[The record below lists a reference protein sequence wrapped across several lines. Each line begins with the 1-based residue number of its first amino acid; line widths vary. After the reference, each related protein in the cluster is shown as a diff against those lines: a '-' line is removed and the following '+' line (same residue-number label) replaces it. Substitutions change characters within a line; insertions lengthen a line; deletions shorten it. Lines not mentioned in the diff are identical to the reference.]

1 MLKDTIFNHL
11 ELIIMKNQKKEKL
24 TVISEIVLRRMLYVA
39 TGLVT
44 AVFAILAIVLLPH
57 YIMDKSLVSAI
68 PFISII
74 VIVHLLIVVALI
86 WIIRTNKRSGQIKKD
101 LLVATGV
108 ILILLNIFIIDGAVE
123 YTEPGAYSIG
133 ISMFICVGCNFIAGS
148 LALIAQ
154 YNYRPLPLSK

>member
-1 MLKDTIFNHL
+1 
-11 ELIIMKNQKKEKL
+11 MKNQKKEKL
-24 TVISEIVLRRMLYVA
+24 IVISEIVWRRMLYGA

-44 AVFAILAIVLLPH
+44 AVFAILGIVLLPH

-74 VIVHLLIVVALI
+74 VIVHLLIVIALI
-86 WIIRTNKRSGQIKKD
+86 WIIRANKRSGKIKKD

-108 ILILLNIFIIDGAVE
+108 ILILLSLFIIDGAVE
-123 YTEPGAYSIG
+123 YTKPGTYVIG
-133 ISMFICVGCNFIAGS
+133 ISMFICVGCDFAAGL

-154 YNYRPLPLSK
+154 YYYRPLPLSK

>member
-11 ELIIMKNQKKEKL
+11 KLIIMENQKKEKL
-24 TVISEIVLRRMLYVA
+24 TVISEIVWRRMLYVV

-44 AVFAILAIVLLPH
+44 AVAAILAIVLLPH

-68 PFISII
+68 PFISVI
-74 VIVHLLIVVALI
+74 VIVHLLIVFALI
-86 WIIRTNKRSGQIKKD
+86 RIIRANKRSGQIKKG

-108 ILILLNIFIIDGAVE
+108 ILILLSLFIIDGAVE
-123 YTEPGAYSIG
+123 YTEPGTYGIG
-133 ISMFICVGCNFIAGS
+133 ISMFICVGCDFVAGL

-154 YNYRPLPLSK
+154 YFYRPLPLSK